1 MESTHSGSP
10 EESPTEEEDQ
20 VGSQDSGSSGALRF
34 VVSRGSELGEVVL
47 KSTPEYSLYSDQE
60 PPSTPRKDLSSAYN
74 SQLQQ
79 LRLAVDKVL
88 ELDANKDEQSHLNRR
103 EEYTRMLNAVRELG
117 DVMFVPHN
125 RSTWSGQR
133 DTYPNDTLTKIRKS
147 APPEVPPHI
156 HQDWIS
162 SSEAHDQDNGITNEP
177 VKPHGATPI
186 KFFSEYAIDSEGTAT
201 HQLQNVRFPPPSGT
215 EYSHPGEC
223 VKHQPSEKQDQQSRF
238 RRTYISNEVIG
249 DSFRNSNEE
258 QTFTEPAVIDTD
270 SAIDQLNVE
279 LSRRDQMIQELSGH
293 LFQIW
298 EANDRIFADYES
310 QETNLT
316 NQLRLLRSRLS
327 EATQTLRRSSRHD
340 RHSVPRQSSSPDLM
354 TSPETV
360 ALLEF
365 AKELQTRLVDSDKLL
380 TGSDC
385 KELRNAAVD
394 LITSWDSA
402 TSEEKLAKCRRLF
415 KITFILIIS
424 SLTQSEI
431 SVPSP
436 EVLELDARVRRADE
450 QVAQLSVLVD
460 SLRQELSQVKRVSPI
475 VEFSSSIPP
484 TPLKIDMST
493 YDEIP
498 VISSSSDPQSST
510 NEFPSPNPVQFVMD
524 ANLSSSGISPS
535 SPELDISRTIRF
547 KVEHKDST
555 HEVLVED
562 FSSYSADNVSKVNED
577 GVDLIR
583 TLKNLLSAKKAE
595 LQSSKPVSKDKIQLE
610 INVLH
615 NACEVL
621 AEASSTYPLYPSAS
635 HITQRLREPCIRDR
649 AHASKK
655 RDIGV
660 SAVGDFDS
668 FPTKFWR
675 QRRHSHVED
684 GFKLQSE
691 QHSGILKPIL
701 KRHTSLPRTLP
712 MYKTKITW
720 DDELD
725 LLRSR
730 LHHLT
735 VRLQKAFVKD
745 NEHTVLSFPQFD
757 APEDLLNF
765 SMIIEQLEVI
775 VQHACNVITIHTMN
789 KDRRRGRSELDGLSP
804 QVHVR
809 STMTTQISDSKTEY
823 EEKGVHRNVSLISN
837 SKWSTPGR
845 ETMTLSSPAGLRQ
858 IVCVQRMRENLWA
871 IRNIQANLTSQV
883 NYCMGWMRDH
893 MKYLTME
900 VGKLTKYRTNVTAIT
915 QEIGIQVTFVEDTFL
930 TTASM
935 KTGKSPP
942 TVMNN
947 FPMELTTGAIA
958 VECNEC
964 AVQLVD
970 AALCVENGY
979 LLTDDIDAHT
989 NHEREVTLLKL
1000 RSENGSLK
1008 AQLNAA
1014 NSEIDSLT
1022 SYLMNVK
1029 MDLMDSLPKR
1039 EASTFTGLLD
1049 TIEFQAI
1056 PQLVTWYVRWVQESF
1071 HTHNTQLEQGKS
1083 ANLQLQRELDSVK
1096 AQMATTESR
1105 YRSLRRQYERQ
1116 RELATASGVRAS
1128 VEAEMEA
1135 QTIALMSTQ
1144 MQSYGN
1150 SSFTASVSQS
1160 HADMRE
1166 SQLRQY
1172 YEGVIAQLQSDATSN
1187 SDMIYRMQQ
1196 TLEAYGYELEKSK
1209 SHVDQLCREREA
1221 YLKQNNSQ
1229 SETIAQLQT
1238 KLTHLS
1244 ALNHPVVIKHSTVQH
1259 TADIQ
1264 PGSTN
1269 IPQASDLLAELK
1281 QSEQALAAIKQ
1292 ELHAVSAAKEELEEQ
1307 VKSLTGDSYSVLA
1320 AENKLRLSELN
1331 RQDLEMHLKS
1341 AKDLLDQKAKNEE
1354 ELSNSLSNAHAQIER
1369 MSEEITRLHQLR
1381 DRLESDF
1388 TQLPT
1393 KEEFSQIREQLL
1405 AAMLE
1410 RTTTLERLNQLTRDR
1425 DDLVEQKHALENELL
1440 HSQKLLAEQN
1450 CKHEQLRSEYIG
1462 LQTAYQQARNELEH
1476 YAVTLSEH
1484 VDTLQVRN
1492 NLFDKLVGTDE
1503 FCSTSTHCAVQTET
1517 EIQSLSETTC
1527 EMIHSNDLLSKQL
1540 RVALDQLSIQ
1550 LEAMRHRDQR
1560 LTDLQYILS
1569 EREREL
1575 EELRT
1580 QIQLAKPPVND
1591 DRKPSETTEQLTAS
1605 DIRAYS
1611 TLSCESDEMCVIQS
1625 KLSNL
1630 TEDRDKFMK
1639 AYRLSEERVQCLQ
1652 GQLLQL
1658 TKKLSLF
1665 TEPSMQHGQDKAV
1678 NEEAANDQAKPN
1690 QHHISRFSDVDESL
1704 VLYSHQSEELAY
1716 ANERLEKLDERL
1728 DSMRDNMESSLK
1740 ENEALCAHI
1749 AMATDE
1755 CVQWQRRLADAGHR
1769 ESARVE
1775 CAVTAAVSELHT
1787 RLESMTAKHDNVL
1800 SAYAR
1805 LLSALNVLDIS
1816 TRENVLKLAQNVQSV
1831 GPNIM
1836 HLEEESKQQ
1845 HPVVTFPE
1853 NEEALEEDSMPN
1865 IPTVKCVRPLHH
1877 SWSASLIYGS
1887 VGYSDL
1893 FEIEPVRTLSNG
1905 ATEFIAELGR
1915 PLSTAGS
1922 NLPES
1927 RLSATQSRRFSELY
1941 SPAEHSLT
1949 LVRQRLV
1956 NSINQSVSLATMLT
1970 KRDSELRN
1978 LRYLMSAKE
1987 AELEELRLF
1996 HYGQTMNDSKRAM
2009 NADLIELNSVKS
2021 PILVNSSSMLVE
2033 EGTTTEEMIRTLR
2046 TVEDTNRALQSK
2058 ISVVQEELHIKSME
2072 ASSMKGQI
2080 SRQPSTSLP
2089 PLISCSSHYVLEDL
2103 AMSDISVDFCDNCL
2117 VKIGLVTRTF
2127 SSSGDAKKDCVA
2139 YLCEQLRN
2147 VRKGQTECLLC
2158 TRDLLEY
2165 VTREEVESSSATQ
2178 KTLMTGVDDGVAL
2191 ATVIPYMGPVQTEIC
2206 LLSGRTNELQ
2216 HCLVRLKQLCTTK
2229 LKASAENITMLKQEL
2244 LILTEEKETFKRS
2257 LEAAVAPPVRHPV
2270 VEWSSV
2276 DRYSNDE
2283 NVRDGDTV
2291 PLNSTSA
2298 SLSYR
2303 HSGEVLCTHMR
2314 DELGILDENETNLEK
2329 DGQEVD
2335 RPFPPRHM
2343 LVSGSELAA
2352 TSERVNRLQNTLKR
2366 RTQELCETRAFLTVI
2381 DSEMKTLRQRFDTI
2395 SQENNKLKEQNRQF
2409 EATHK
2414 ESQTSNEYQKA
2425 TVKDAFTWTDPSSS
2439 ARNLTVSTITS
2450 FSVNIKSRSMDSL
2463 LSDEVDQISG
2473 YSSSSVAVD
2482 KKQKYCGQLASVDNT
2497 TYNSSRHLIDH
2508 PMVTPATIFGSAL
2521 GPLDTHDVFDMRN
2534 TKRESIETWSGTSSA
2549 TQQWTSPQR
2558 LHPPFAPGQ
2567 SRYSS
2572 DSENQPFGIIEKQR
2586 SDLPVH
2592 RVTVPNVDEYIE
2604 RSYYISGSTIEIEE
2618 NRIKTAEIVTRPAT
2632 EERKEMCRPTEEQN
2646 LSGKHTDDRTLDK
2659 ETTKTTDIKIDA
2671 ETTEQIR
2678 DHERIEK
2685 IKPPRAPKR
2694 IATQKETQSGNEKS
2708 QEKNA
2713 KRGGHSRQEKQKPT
2727 NQPRTKE
2734 VEYKTT
2740 SRVEKT
2746 KDIDVDVTQLS
2757 DGWSGYVGPRVCD
2770 AAVITDGDVVDVM
2783 FAIASCCDRA
2793 DQLCGVC
2800 VRRVLPAF
2808 RVNAHIRPPSPPPTS
2823 NGLPV

>member
-1 MESTHSGSP
+1 MENTRLESP
-10 EESPTEEEDQ
+10 EDSPTEEDDH
-20 VGSQDSGSSGALRF
+20 VKSQDSGSSGALQF

-47 KSTPEYSLYSDQE
+47 KSTPEYSLYSEQE
-60 PPSTPRKDLSSAYN
+60 PRRDLSSAYN

-79 LRLAVDKVL
+79 LRLAVNKVL
-88 ELDANKDEQSHLNRR
+88 ELDANNDEQSCLSRR
-103 EEYTRMLNAVRELG
+103 EEYTRMLTAIQELG
-117 DVMFVPHN
+117 DVMFASHN
-125 RSTWSGQR
+125 RSKWSGQQNA
-133 DTYPNDTLTKIRKS
+133 YPNDTLLKRQKS
-147 APPEVPPHI
+147 ASPDVSPHTN
-156 HQDWIS
+156 QDCIS
-162 SSEAHDQDNGITNEP
+162 LSGAHHQDNGITDEP
-177 VKPHGATPI
+177 VKPHGATPV
-186 KFFSEYAIDSEGTAT
+186 KFSSECAVASEDSVT
-201 HQLQNVRFPPPSGT
+201 QNVRSFPLIAP
-215 EYSHPGEC
+215 EYSSPGEC
-223 VKHQPSEKQDQQSRF
+223 VRHQPKQDQQSRF
-238 RRTYISNEVIG
+238 RRTYIANEVLR
-249 DSFRNSNEE
+249 DSFTNSNEE
-258 QTFTEPAVIDTD
+258 QTFSEPAVIDTD

-327 EATQTLRRSSRHD
+327 EATQTLRQSSRRD

-360 ALLEF
+360 AVLEF
-365 AKELQTRLVDSDKLL
+365 AKELQPRLVDLDKLL
-380 TGSDC
+380 TSKEC
-385 KELRNAAVD
+385 KELKNATVD

-402 TSEEKLAKCRRLF
+402 TSEEKLAKCRRLL
-415 KITFILIIS
+415 KVTSILIIS

-431 SVPSP
+431 CVPSP
-436 EVLELDARVRRADE
+436 EMLELDARVRRADE

-510 NEFPSPNPVQFVMD
+510 NELSSHNPVQFVMD

-535 SPELDISRTIRF
+535 SPEFDISQTIRF
-547 KVEHKDST
+547 GVEHKGST
-555 HEVLVED
+555 HEVLVEG
-562 FSSYSADNVSKVNED
+562 FSSYSADDVNKVNED

-583 TLKNLLSAKKAE
+583 TLKNLLNAKKAE

-610 INVLH
+610 VNILH
-615 NACEVL
+615 NACDVL
-621 AEASSTYPLYPSAS
+621 VEASSTYPLYPSAF
-635 HITQRLREPCIRDR
+635 HVTQRLREPCICDGAR
-649 AHASKK
+649 APKK
-655 RDIGV
+655 RDIGMLT
-660 SAVGDFDS
+660 VGGFDS
-668 FPTKFWR
+668 FPAKFWR
-675 QRRHSHVED
+675 QRRHSHVD
-684 GFKLQSE
+684 SRFKLQSE
-691 QHSGILKPIL
+691 QQSGILKPIL

-725 LLRSR
+725 LLRNR
-730 LHHLT
+730 LHNLT
-735 VRLQKAFVKD
+735 VRLQEALVKD

-757 APEDLLNF
+757 APEGLFNF

-775 VQHACNVITIHTMN
+775 VQHACNVISLHMMN
-789 KDRRRGRSELDGLSP
+789 KDRRREHSELDGLSP
-804 QVHVR
+804 QVHLR
-809 STMTTQISDSKTEY
+809 SIMTTQTSDSKAEY
-823 EEKGVHRNVSLISN
+823 GEKSAHENVSLMSN
-837 SKWSTPGR
+837 SKWSTPGMG
-845 ETMTLSSPAGLRQ
+845 TATLSSPAGLRQ

-900 VGKLTKYRTNVTAIT
+900 VGKLTKYQTGATTIT
-915 QEIGIQVTFVEDTFL
+915 QEIGVQVTFMEDTLL
-930 TTASM
+930 TTASV
-935 KTGKSPP
+935 KSGKSSHA
-942 TVMNN
+942 VMNN
-947 FPMELTTGAIA
+947 FPMELATGAIA

-970 AALCVENGY
+970 ASLCIENGY
-979 LLTDDIDAHT
+979 LLTDDLDAHT
-989 NHEREVTLLKL
+989 NHERELTLLKL

-1014 NSEIDSLT
+1014 NSEIDALT
-1022 SYLMNVK
+1022 SYLMKVK

-1049 TIEFQAI
+1049 NIEFQAI
-1056 PQLVTWYVRWVQESF
+1056 PQLVTWYIRWVQESS
-1071 HTHNTQLEQGKS
+1071 HTHNTQLEQSKS

-1144 MQSYGN
+1144 VQSYGN

-1172 YEGVIAQLQSDATSN
+1172 YESVIAQLQSDATSN

-1244 ALNHPVVIKHSTVQH
+1244 ALNQPVTIKHSTVQH
-1259 TADIQ
+1259 AADTQ

-1269 IPQASDLLAELK
+1269 SQQASDLLAELK

-1331 RQDLEMHLKS
+1331 RQDLEMHLQS
-1341 AKDLLDQKAKNEE
+1341 AKDLLDQKTKNEE

-1369 MSEEITRLHQLR
+1369 MGEEITRLHQLK

-1393 KEEFSQIREQLL
+1393 KEEFNRIREQLL

-1410 RTTTLERLNQLTRDR
+1410 RTTTLERLNQLIRDR
-1425 DDLVEQKHALENELL
+1425 DALIEQKHALENELL

-1450 CKHEQLRSEYIG
+1450 CNHEQLRSEYIG

-1476 YAVTLSEH
+1476 YAITLSEH
-1484 VDTLQVRN
+1484 VDTLQNRN
-1492 NLFDKLVGTDE
+1492 NLLDKLVGTDE
-1503 FCSTSTHCAVQTET
+1503 FCSTSIHCAVQTET

-1550 LEAMRHRDQR
+1550 LEGMRHRDQKM
-1560 LTDLQYILS
+1560 TDLQYILS

-1575 EELRT
+1575 EELRA
-1580 QIQLAKPPVND
+1580 QIQLKKPLVND
-1591 DRKPSETTEQLTAS
+1591 DHEPFDTTEQLTAS
-1605 DIRAYS
+1605 DIRAHS
-1611 TLSCESDEMCVIQS
+1611 TPSSESDEVSVIQS

-1639 AYRLSEERVQCLQ
+1639 AYRLSEERVQFLQ
-1652 GQLLQL
+1652 GQLLLL
-1658 TKKLSLF
+1658 TRKLSLF
-1665 TEPSMQHGQDKAV
+1665 TEPTIQHDQHKAEDDEV
-1678 NEEAANDQAKPN
+1678 ANDQARLSK
-1690 QHHISRFSDVDESL
+1690 HHVSGCHCIDGSLEPYSR
-1704 VLYSHQSEELAY
+1704 QSEKLAY
-1716 ANERLEKLDERL
+1716 AHEQLETFDEQL
-1728 DSMRDNMESSLK
+1728 ASMRDNMESSLR
-1740 ENEALCAHI
+1740 ENEALRAHVT
-1749 AMATDE
+1749 MVTDE
-1755 CVQWQRRLADAGHR
+1755 CVQWQRRLADAEQH
-1769 ESARVE
+1769 ESARIE
-1775 CAVTAAVSELHT
+1775 CAVTAAISELHT

-1800 SAYAR
+1800 SAHAR

-1816 TRENVLKLAQNVQSV
+1816 TRENVLKLAQNVESI

-1845 HPVVTFPE
+1845 HPAPTSPE
-1853 NEEALEEDSMPN
+1853 NGETLKEDLMPN
-1865 IPTVKCVRPLHH
+1865 IPTVKCIRPLHH

-1887 VGYSDL
+1887 MGYSDL
-1893 FEIEPVRTLSNG
+1893 FEIEPVRTSSNG
-1905 ATEFIAELGR
+1905 AKEFIAELGR
-1915 PLSTAGS
+1915 PLSTSGS

-1927 RLSATQSRRFSELY
+1927 QLSATTSRRFSELC
-1941 SPAEHSLT
+1941 SPGEHSLT

-1987 AELEELRLF
+1987 AELEELKLL
-1996 HYGQTMNDSKRAM
+1996 HYGQTMNDSKK
-2009 NADLIELNSVKS
+2009 ADLIEQSSVKS
-2021 PILVNSSSMLVE
+2021 PILVNSSSVLVE
-2033 EGTTTEEMIRTLR
+2033 KRTTTEEIVQTLPAI
-2046 TVEDTNRALQSK
+2046 EDTNRAIQNKLSAA
-2058 ISVVQEELHIKSME
+2058 QEELHIKSMG
-2072 ASSMKGQI
+2072 ASSMKEQI
-2080 SRQPSTSLP
+2080 PQQHSTSLP
-2089 PLISCSSHYVLEDL
+2089 PLVSCSTYYVLEDL
-2103 AMSDISVDFCDNCL
+2103 GVSDISADVCDNCL
-2117 VKIGLVTRTF
+2117 VKIGLVTRTL
-2127 SSSGDAKKDCVA
+2127 SSSGDARKDCVA

-2147 VRKGQTECLLC
+2147 VRIEQTECLLC

-2165 VTREEVESSSATQ
+2165 VAREDVESSLATQ
-2178 KTLMTGVDDGVAL
+2178 KKLMTGVDDGVAL
-2191 ATVIPYMGPVQTEIC
+2191 ANVSPYMSSVQTEIC

-2216 HCLVRLKQLCTTK
+2216 HCLVRLKQLCVTK

-2244 LILTEEKETFKRS
+2244 LMLTEEKEAFRRS

-2270 VEWSSV
+2270 VEWNPV

-2283 NVRDGDTV
+2283 DVRDGDTV
-2291 PLNSTSA
+2291 PLNPTFTSP
-2298 SLSYR
+2298 SYNR
-2303 HSGEVLCTHMR
+2303 SREVLCTQVR
-2314 DELGILDENETNLEK
+2314 DEISVLDENASTLEE
-2329 DGQEVD
+2329 DSQIFEE
-2335 RPFPPRHM
+2335 PFPPRHM
-2343 LVSGSELAA
+2343 LPPGSELEA

-2366 RTQELCETRAFLTVI
+2366 KTQELCETRAFLTI
-2381 DSEMKTLRQRFDTI
+2381 KDSEMKILRQQFDTI

-2409 EATHK
+2409 ETTHK
-2414 ESQTSNEYQKA
+2414 ESQTPNRYQKA
-2425 TVKDAFTWTDPSSS
+2425 IGKDVSTWTDPSSDV
-2439 ARNLTVSTITS
+2439 RNLTVSTMTS
-2450 FSVNIKSRSMDSL
+2450 FFVNVNSRSIDSL
-2463 LSDEVDQISG
+2463 LSDELDQMSG
-2473 YSSSSVAVD
+2473 YSSSSVAVN
-2482 KKQKYCGQLASVDNT
+2482 KKQKYRGQLASVDNA
-2497 TYNSSRHLIDH
+2497 TYDPGRQMNRY
-2508 PMVTPATIFGSAL
+2508 PTVTRVTIFGSAI
-2521 GPLDTHDVFDMRN
+2521 GPINTHDMFDMRN
-2534 TKRESIETWSGTSSA
+2534 TICKSIETWSTPLSVA
-2549 TQQWTSPQR
+2549 QKWTSPQT
-2558 LHPPFAPGQ
+2558 LHPPFPPRR
-2567 SRYSS
+2567 SHFSS
-2572 DSENQPFGIIEKQR
+2572 DSEKQPFGIIEKQR
-2586 SDLPVH
+2586 YDLHVDG
-2592 RVTVPNVDEYIE
+2592 VTDQNLDEYME
-2604 RSYYISGSTIEIEE
+2604 QLYYKSGSTTETEE
-2618 NRIKTAEIVTRPAT
+2618 NKIRTAEEKTGRPAEEIK
-2632 EERKEMCRPTEEQN
+2632 EERGHTK
-2646 LSGKHTDDRTLDK
+2646 GKHPSEKQGED
-2659 ETTKTTDIKIDA
+2659 ECVDI
-2671 ETTEQIR
+2671 ETTETQQTR
-2678 DHERIEK
+2678 SAKEMTGKIEDQETTE
-2685 IKPPRAPKR
+2685 IMKPPRAPKNISTTKPTKTCGER
-2694 IATQKETQSGNEKS
+2694 KEENHRKWKEHS
-2708 QEKNA
+2708 Q
-2713 KRGGHSRQEKQKPT
+2713 QEKQEQIKNEPQKREQ
-2727 NQPRTKE
+2727 NQETAIEQRC
-2734 VEYKTT
+2734 
-2740 SRVEKT
+2740 T
-2746 KDIDVDVTQLS
+2746 KDNTEDIQANALVLS

-2783 FAIASCCDRA
+2783 FA
-2793 DQLCGVC
+2793 
-2800 VRRVLPAF
+2800 
-2808 RVNAHIRPPSPPPTS
+2808 
-2823 NGLPV
+2823 